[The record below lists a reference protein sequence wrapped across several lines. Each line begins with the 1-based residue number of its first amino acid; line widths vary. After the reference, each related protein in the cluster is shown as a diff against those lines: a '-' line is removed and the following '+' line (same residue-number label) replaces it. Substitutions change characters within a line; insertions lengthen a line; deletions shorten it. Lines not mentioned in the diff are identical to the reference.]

1 MHTRHVHGHIRTCVF
16 SRKRTY
22 MYVVALDDRSC
33 VCAALRVEFLTQA
46 EWDKELPDLLDDLT
60 PSDGPNAG
68 RASPPTPI
76 PPQIHPPNSPPK
88 FTPQI
93 HPPNSPT
100 LFTTPPLPATLTRPL
115 TRPLNTPPEHAP

>member
-1 MHTRHVHGHIRTCVF
+1 
-16 SRKRTY
+16 
-22 MYVVALDDRSC
+22 MYVVALYDRSC

-76 PPQIHPPNSPPK
+76 TPQIHPPNSPPK

-93 HPPNSPT
+93 HPLYS
-100 LFTTPPLPATLTRPL
+100 PLPPC
-115 TRPLNTPPEHAP
+115 PPP